1 MLFHYKAVDAQ
12 HNTREGDYEAIDAS
26 AVLDYVASQGWIPIA
41 IKQVTKKKGLNFN
54 IGKENITLKDKVFLV
69 KYLALMLQVGTD
81 LFKAIDIL
89 ITDSS
94 EGPVR
99 RFLLEVR
106 SNLEK
111 GKPFYTSF
119 EAHPEYFSLVVT
131 NLIKAGESSGQLSAV
146 LAKVSTDLE
155 AESEL
160 NSKVKSSLTYPI
172 ILIIGSV
179 AITVF
184 MVIFI
189 LPKIGTI
196 FSSTGSKI
204 PTYSKVVLT
213 AATFLNK
220 YFYIFLPI
228 IIAVPTAI
236 TIYCSKT
243 LKGKKAFSNF
253 LNKIPVARHVQENL
267 ALQRFTSVLA
277 SLIKSGMPII
287 KALEITAQATG
298 YEKYSEALVNISHN
312 IGTKG
317 LSIGDAFKKEG
328 VFSGIL
334 SNLIAVGEKAGHTG
348 DILETLS
355 NFYKTEAESSLK
367 TLVAFIEPILI
378 LFIGLIVGGLAL
390 TMIVPMYQ
398 LIGQF

>member
-253 LNKIPVARHVQENL
+253 LNKIPVARHVQEIWLCNGL
-267 ALQRFTSVLA
+267 LQC
-277 SLIKSGMPII
+277 
-287 KALEITAQATG
+287 
-298 YEKYSEALVNISHN
+298 
-312 IGTKG
+312 
-317 LSIGDAFKKEG
+317 
-328 VFSGIL
+328 
-334 SNLIAVGEKAGHTG
+334 
-348 DILETLS
+348 
-355 NFYKTEAESSLK
+355 
-367 TLVAFIEPILI
+367 
-378 LFIGLIVGGLAL
+378 
-390 TMIVPMYQ
+390 
-398 LIGQF
+398 